1 MTTSHPILK
10 PAALVVA
17 ALTAAALATPG
28 HAAQRADVTVV
39 SPPPA
44 GALVRYVS
52 YADLDLASAAGRDRL
67 ESRIAGAVSR
77 VCPAGHP
84 ADLTTAALTDT
95 CRDIAWDGARAQMNF
110 ALARAANGQLAL
122 RGGTIAVS
130 ARP

>member
-1 MTTSHPILK
+1 MTTNHPILK

-39 SPPPA
+39 SPPA

-84 ADLTTAALTDT
+84 ADLTTAALTDI

-110 ALARAANGQLAL
+110 AVARAADGQLAL